1 MADPMKYDE
10 WASEAMLSLPQYN
23 LNSVTI
29 LFDLETTDRLTKI
42 PRLVGYLQ

>member
-29 LFDLETTDRLTKI
+29 EKVSGLWMLNAHSSA
-42 PRLVGYLQ
+42 PR